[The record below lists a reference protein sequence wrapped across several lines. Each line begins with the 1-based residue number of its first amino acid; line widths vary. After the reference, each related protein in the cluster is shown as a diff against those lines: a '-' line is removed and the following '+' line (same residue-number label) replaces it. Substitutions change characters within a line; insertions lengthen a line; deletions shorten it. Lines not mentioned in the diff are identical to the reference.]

1 MFLSKRA
8 VGQSGS
14 DEGFTIGKIYKIK
27 NPEDFEKTEN
37 FIDDNGEENGWGGA
51 NYKHFE
57 PSTIE
62 EWNIQEGIYIKPE
75 AEEDY
80 LYLIPLLTK
89 LNEKW
94 KS

>member
-1 MFLSKRA
+1 MFLSRSRL
-8 VGQSGS
+8 GRRRQG
-14 DEGFTIGKIYKIK
+14 GFTIGKIYKIK
-27 NPEDFEKTEN
+27 NPEDFEDIEN
-37 FIDDNGEENGWGGA
+37 FIDDNGDVNGWGGV
-51 NYKHFE
+51 NWKHFE

-75 AEEDY
+75 AKEDY